1 MRRMTHVYH
10 CSPVSR
16 LAGLRAHSS
25 PKQGRSGVYVA
36 PSFFDSVAWAISYV
50 AHKKRDARTYRHL
63 TIYRLQ
69 APREIV
75 EKAWR
80 SNSWENELFIPDWQA
95 KLLKMDWQKT
105 FTYEQLCDIHTAH
118 YRKRTNGLLARSDI
132 ERTARRVRL
141 TNCAAKHYLEFKEKF
156 ADLAMRGGHA
166 DQISVRKHLR
176 QLACFILRGHW
187 EPEVIH
193 RVDNADLDKVK
204 EAATMLR
211 FYLNLGEQTI
221 GQPRA
226 LA

>member
-1 MRRMTHVYH
+1 MKRMTHVYH

-36 PSFFDSVAWAISYV
+36 PTFFDSVAWAISYV
-50 AHKKRDARTYRHL
+50 AHKKRGDHTYRYL
-63 TIYRLQ
+63 TVYRLQ
-69 APREIV
+69 APRELV

-80 SNSWENELFIPDWQA
+80 SSSWENELFIPDWQV
-95 KLLKMDWQKT
+95 KLLKMDWHKT
-105 FTYEQLCDIHTAH
+105 FTFHQLCEIHIA
-118 YRKRTNGLLARSDI
+118 YSRKRVAGFMARSDV

-141 TNCAAKHYLEFKEKF
+141 TNCAAKHYLELKEKF
-156 ADLAMRGGHA
+156 ADLAMRGGHV
-166 DQISVRKHLR
+166 DQLSVRKHFR
-176 QLACFILRGHW
+176 ELARFIVKGSW

-193 RVDNADLDKVK
+193 RVDNADLDKVR